1 MCKAVDLSKYII
13 GLIEVDNLKLQKLLY
28 YCQGIHLARVDE
40 AIFKDRIE
48 AWTYG
53 PVVPTI
59 YRKYKK
65 YGLETIKEDIK
76 DKIKFKDKE
85 LETIDMVLVYYGNL
99 SGLELVSRTHSDTP
113 WINAFN
119 KNKNNEITKEAMKEY
134 FKSNIKF
141 TESAK

>member
-85 LETIDMVLVYYGNL
+85 LETIDMVLLYYGNL

>member
-53 PVVPTI
+53 PVVPTV

-76 DKIKFKDKE
+76 EKIKFKDKE
-85 LETIDMVLVYYGNL
+85 FETIDMVLLYYGNL

-119 KNKNNEITKEAMKEY
+119 KNRNNEITKKAMKEY